1 MDLRNAHPCYVF
13 CGVIG
18 GPRRLH
24 PSKLHP
30 RCSLASAH
38 LWPDRA
44 VARKPNPLTNSA
56 PRNVALVMCVNMK
69 PAPRRRVGR
78 MTLWCPA
85 KGPRGGARVLMHT
98 GAGPKPNA
106 EQPRMCRP
114 HMSGISDIPQ
124 DTRHQRHRPQVNF
137 PKQPRGTCKRGS
149 TCHQLS
155 PDPSGLETRERLTA
169 KAVRRTDHMSQSS
182 ADP

>member
-114 HMSGISDIPQ
+114 PHVWDIRYPTGHKTPEAPPASELPQ
-124 DTRHQRHRPQVNF
+124 ATKGHLQARIDLPSTFARPVGAGNA
-137 PKQPRGTCKRGS
+137 GA
-149 TCHQLS
+149 L
-155 PDPSGLETRERLTA
+155 DN
-169 KAVRRTDHMSQSS
+169 
-182 ADP
+182 